1 MTSVKIILVLTRKWR
16 VPEKHGDVLNT
27 YVKADKEEELRIF
40 IRIPKGMEIS
50 EEMLKRLGV
59 TSEDKIVL
67 ECTRLCTV

>member
-1 MTSVKIILVLTRKWR
+1 MTSVKIILVLVRKWR
-16 VPEKHGDVLNT
+16 VPAKHGGVPNA

-59 TSEDKIVL
+59 TSEDEIVL
-67 ECTRLCTV
+67 DCTRICTV